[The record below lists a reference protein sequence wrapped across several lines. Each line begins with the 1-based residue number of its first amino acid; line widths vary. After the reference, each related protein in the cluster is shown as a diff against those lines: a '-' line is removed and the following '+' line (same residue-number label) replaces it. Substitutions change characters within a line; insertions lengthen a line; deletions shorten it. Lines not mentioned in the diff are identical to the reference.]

1 MADATEESSAYFAA
15 LWVCHKRKQT
25 AELALNKTVQLQPA
39 TRCLP
44 GTLADS
50 CQCSTADTTSNA
62 DDVSDTL
69 LSSLLDLDLS
79 YSQSSRCRTPS
90 VTARVRATCSSGA
103 SRVRTFDPTLRPF
116 RLKNVSAEHGPIK
129 LSTYLTNYRI
139 GDIVDI
145 KANAAQQKGMPHKY
159 YHG

>member
-1 MADATEESSAYFAA
+1 MRRSNNFEEYSLAA
-15 LWVCHKRKQT
+15 ANDDQ
-25 AELALNKTVQLQPA
+25 
-39 TRCLP
+39 
-44 GTLADS
+44 GTLAVATLDDLPLN
-50 CQCSTADTTSNA
+50 STQTPP
-62 DDVSDTL
+62 
-69 LSSLLDLDLS
+69 
-79 YSQSSRCRTPS
+79 RCRTPS